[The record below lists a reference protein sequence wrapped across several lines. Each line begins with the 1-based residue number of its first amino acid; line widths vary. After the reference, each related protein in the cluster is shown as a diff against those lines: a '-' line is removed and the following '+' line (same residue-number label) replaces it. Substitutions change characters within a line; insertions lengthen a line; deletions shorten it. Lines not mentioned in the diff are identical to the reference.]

1 MKKFVALKLAL
12 QLKLLLEKHQMSEC
26 GRDQIFTGMNKV
38 QFYAAFLLSASGIFE
53 LNFPFKSCE
62 YYLCTITLQLFNYG
76 SKTTDPVGTTLEHVF
91 ELTRKMSVLNS
102 SLTEVFEPYFE
113 HILI

>member
-12 QLKLLLEKHQMSEC
+12 QLKPLLEKHQMSDC

-53 LNFPFKSCE
+53 LNFPF
-62 YYLCTITLQLFNYG
+62 
-76 SKTTDPVGTTLEHVF
+76 
-91 ELTRKMSVLNS
+91 
-102 SLTEVFEPYFE
+102 
-113 HILI
+113 